1 MNVGIKCCINCCTY
15 AWFIKILV
23 AVILFRASEVGLHCS
38 YDNMKNSENAAEVET
53 IRSDTYLTNDKK
65 EEAEKN
71 IYSFETW
78 ATTGSE
84 WFLSAKEKIEQ
95 SNSTYAIG
103 WASKLFSISTITD
116 NSWIKAI
123 VDTVKNITQEN
134 TIESEDEFTES
145 IYSQIKSISR
155 SDLPH
160 HILYE
165 IQMNLDTYMETT
177 EDDKELFKMWCDDF
191 KLAEYDGKINTL
203 LANCP
208 RVRAL
213 YQKMV
218 PEQIESMVFWAR
230 YSYKVRQME
239 LLVRYKVE
247 KQLLQDDG
255 NITQGQKW
263 KINFEEKSP
272 NRIERCLNIDKK
284 LAQSQNSLDKR
295 SAMDES
301 WGLCSSTN
309 IDVQELHDENAPR
322 TSKADSNNLSNKG
335 DGWVNWD
342 ARKFN

>member
-84 WFLSAKEKIEQ
+84 WFLSAKEK
-95 SNSTYAIG
+95 
-103 WASKLFSISTITD
+103 
-116 NSWIKAI
+116 
-123 VDTVKNITQEN
+123 
-134 TIESEDEFTES
+134 
-145 IYSQIKSISR
+145 
-155 SDLPH
+155 